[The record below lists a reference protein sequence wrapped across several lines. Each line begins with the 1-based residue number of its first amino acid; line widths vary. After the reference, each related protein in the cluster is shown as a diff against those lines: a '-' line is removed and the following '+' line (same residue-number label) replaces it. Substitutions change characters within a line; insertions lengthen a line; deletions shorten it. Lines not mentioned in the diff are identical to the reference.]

1 MTISM
6 TTLTGLRLG
15 LAAGVLL
22 ALGTASPAHAAL
34 LYNNGSF
41 ENVGTNTSSFAIS
54 YNGAILPDWAATAT
68 GNQVLDCLVFAGA
81 TTNVCG
87 TSADG
92 GGQSFYVYPGSS
104 PDGGNYVAIDADTTY
119 SSPLTQT
126 VTGFVVGQKYNVT
139 FYQAAAQ
146 QTGFTGAYNVQWQV
160 SLGGT
165 TLNSTVMALPSH
177 GDVGWGSQLLT
188 FTATA
193 ASMVL
198 SFAPTDNAPSGGP
211 PFALLDGI
219 NITETPEPGAFLL
232 MGTGLIAVPLALRIR
247 RSRRKL

>member
-1 MTISM
+1 M
-6 TTLTGLRLG
+6 TTLTWLGPRLRL
-15 LAAGVLL
+15 AVGVLW
-22 ALGTASPAHAAL
+22 AMGAASSAQAAL
-34 LYNNGSF
+34 VYNNGSF

-54 YNGAILPDWAATAT
+54 YNGAILPNWAATPT
-68 GNQVLDCLVFAGA
+68 GSQALDCLVFAGA

-87 TSADG
+87 SADG
-92 GGQSFYVYPGSS
+92 GGQAFYVYPGAS

-119 SSPLTQT
+119 STPLTQT
-126 VTGFVVGQKYNVT
+126 VTGFVIGQKYNVT

-165 TLNSTVMALPSH
+165 TQNSTVMALPSH

-188 FTATA
+188 FTASA

-211 PFALLDGI
+211 PFALLDGV
-219 NITETPEPGAFLL
+219 NITAVPEPGAFLL
-232 MGTGLIAVPLALRIR
+232 MGTGMVAIPLALRAR
-247 RSRRKL
+247 RNRRKL